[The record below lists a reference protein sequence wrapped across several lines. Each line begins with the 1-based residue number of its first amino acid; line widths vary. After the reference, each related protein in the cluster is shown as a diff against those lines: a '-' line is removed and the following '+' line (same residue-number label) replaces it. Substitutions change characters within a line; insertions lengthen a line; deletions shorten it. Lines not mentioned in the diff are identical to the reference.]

1 MVGPFDKKPG
11 FPMAGV
17 FGGNPEF
24 FNLLCWGLLGFS
36 TARSF
41 GGRFSGFS
49 IAWLGPLA
57 RPIGGAPG
65 LKKTLCLGSL
75 ALWAAQVFSCW
86 LGFIGG
92 AAGLQIF

>member
-1 MVGPFDKKPG
+1 M
-11 FPMAGV
+11 
-17 FGGNPEF
+17 FGGKFEF
-24 FNLLCWGLLGFS
+24 FNLLCWGLLDFS

-65 LKKTLCLGSL
+65 LKKLWTLCLSGRPK
-75 ALWAAQVFSCW
+75 VFSCW